1 MATLN
6 EIIAR
11 AEALRKE
18 SYVNSIDPERV
29 GSIMSDTL
37 KYLNEFQLQSGS
49 MGLDKIYTS
58 ISAMNSD
65 NAPVSDLTGKPLKGG
80 QLAVIV
86 AGSASEDNGKVYRF
100 DNPGWTYVSTIG
112 NLNIVQETG
121 DSETA
126 VMSQKAV
133 TNLIEELK
141 NAGYVFAGIATPETN
156 PGTPDQ
162 NVFYIASEN
171 GTYSNFGG
179 VTLTDEVAIFSNTN
193 GSWVKSET
201 GIATSAKVA
210 ELLNILYLD
219 KRFNRDDTIL
229 SYESVNVGDVL
240 YFELNPG
247 TGLKVL
253 DKDGTLIDTYV
264 ASSSPKGYIPIT
276 ESFGSLVCAY
286 GGIFKKLAIND
297 YNIALAN
304 NPLVEISDNPNL
316 NAIVREMW
324 CEGISPEDI
333 KTISFYKIYKN
344 SSGKYVNSVI
354 VNGQTLLTNT
364 SSDTEEEAIRL
375 LTPYVYKDGFIHCI
389 VDWNKVPKGVSTIFR
404 IFNLKER
411 LSDLDFAPSIKN
423 IKIAASVGNI
433 QGNITDIQEDIT
445 GIQEDITGIQED
457 IKEKGLASIPFMM
470 FGVYGNDTA
479 INCIHAAGRNV
490 YIGETNRIKKIDF
503 GVESDPTLQ
512 GTLSLSSYLNVG
524 RGSCRNIQHSNGI
537 LYSAFRQYSA
547 GPMEIIRPEIRICFE
562 QNYSQY
568 SASMFEDSTLSS
580 FFKSL
585 DLENGSTPLNIYI
598 RKAHLQ
604 DDGKYR
610 NQIYIS
616 FGNRGCSFATGNY
629 DSEEA
634 ALEALQ
640 DEYTDPDY
648 SMFKCVVD
656 WNILES
662 NTYRSFYNV
671 KSCINGFNSYT
682 ENGATINDLGI
693 KSPNS
698 LHSAKLATGEIV
710 SESSALLK
718 RSLKTSVTECFL
730 SAFINIPNIVD
741 ADIDIPVL
749 MNNDTEVVSI
759 RIGKAGSTTYN
770 LGVVVNGS
778 YYNGS
783 SVNLSGNEW
792 YNIKLHISPTKVELW
807 YREKE
812 LPINGWKAIVTR
824 SIENSS
830 SINVLALGITT
841 SASNSCVYIDDYY
854 YNPTELDDVEY
865 INGTLVL
872 SDVNNNA
879 ELLMKKAYGV
889 DLKCS
894 EIAIHEDLLILSC
907 LRGINFYDISTPDAP
922 KLVYVHRYDANYFN
936 GYDVPA
942 WSEYQGGT
950 VWSAPDGKKYYA
962 AAMYHSSFIVFEITD
977 KSDIKFIKQVELD
990 SVGTQFTFDLVAIYP
1005 YLYVTLSVHSTD
1017 FGGDNDNRGILR
1029 YDISNLEDITNI
1041 TTLIDKADY
1050 AEEYIADP
1058 APTRIA
1064 KYNGLIIVNNGDKG
1078 YAVFDVS
1085 GNIPVYKG
1093 LLIYDNGGVSY
1104 PIEETK
1110 DGRLLL
1116 GYGGKNNDNYY
1127 DLIVCRGVNFLK

>member
-1 MATLN
+1 MGVSVFLDKSFIEGYYINTGVRVGNVVDINTPIRNVSYRYQIVNCQEGDIFIVSGTGGSSPRLYAFLTETYEVIEVASGNLSGRN
-6 EIIAR
+6 IRLVAP
-11 AEALRKE
+11 AEAA
-18 SYVNSIDPERV
+18 YVVFNDNISASKGIFIKNNGGGLNDLPEKV
-29 GSIMSDTL
+29 
-37 KYLNEFQLQSGS
+37 
-49 MGLDKIYTS
+49 DKINEQVTENVAS
-58 ISAMNSD
+58 ITDMES
-65 NAPVSDLTGKPLKGG
+65 
-80 QLAVIV
+80 QLLFRDKAFNINDVI
-86 AGSASEDNGKVYRF
+86 
-100 DNPGWTYVSTIG
+100 
-112 NLNIVQETG
+112 L
-121 DSETA
+121 DS
-126 VMSQKAV
+126 
-133 TNLIEELK
+133 
-141 NAGYVFAGIATPETN
+141 
-156 PGTPDQ
+156 
-162 NVFYIASEN
+162 
-171 GTYSNFGG
+171 
-179 VTLTDEVAIFSNTN
+179 
-193 GSWVKSET
+193 
-201 GIATSAKVA
+201 
-210 ELLNILYLD
+210 
-219 KRFNRDDTIL
+219 
-229 SYESVNVGDVL
+229 ESVNVGDVL
-240 YFELNPG
+240 YYELNAS

-253 DKDGTLIDTYV
+253 DKDGTQIDTYMY
-264 ASSSPKGYIPIT
+264 SQSPTGYIPIT
-276 ESFGSLVCAY
+276 ESFGSLVFAY
-286 GGIFKKLAIND
+286 SGTLKKLTIND
-297 YNIALAN
+297 YNVALAN
-304 NPLVEISDNPNL
+304 SSLVEISDNPKL
-316 NAIVREMW
+316 NEIVREMW
-324 CEGISPEDI
+324 CEGISTEDI
-333 KTISFYKIYKN
+333 ETISFYKAYKN
-344 SSGKYVNSVI
+344 SSGKYANNVI
-354 VNGQTLLTNT
+354 VNGQGLHTNIT
-364 SSDTEEEAIRL
+364 SDTEEEALGL
-375 LTPYVYKDGFIHCI
+375 LTPYVYTDGLIHCI
-389 VDWNKVPKGVSTIFR
+389 IDWNKIPNGAYVIFR
-404 IFNLKER
+404 VFNLKER
-411 LSDLDFAPSIKN
+411 LSDIEFSPSIKN
-423 IKIAASVGNI
+423 IKIAASVGDI
-433 QGNITDIQEDIT
+433 QENITDIQENIT
-445 GIQEDITGIQED
+445 DIQED
-457 IKEKGLASIPFMM
+457 IKEKGLASVSFMM

-479 INCIHAAGRNV
+479 INCVHAAGRNV

-503 GVESDPTLQ
+503 GVESAPTLQ
-512 GTLSLSSYLNVG
+512 GTLSLSSHLNVG

-547 GPMEIIRPEIRICFE
+547 GPTENIRPEIRICFE

-568 SASMFEDSTLSS
+568 SESMFEDSTLSS

-629 DSEEA
+629 DSEDD

-640 DEYTDPDY
+640 EEYTDPDY

-656 WNILES
+656 WSVFEP
-662 NTYRSFYNV
+662 NTYQSFYNV

-698 LHSAKLATGEIV
+698 LHSAKLATGEIA

-718 RSLKTSVTECFL
+718 RNLKTSVTECFL
-730 SAFINIPNIVD
+730 SAFINIPNVVD

-759 RIGKAGSTTYN
+759 RVSKTGGTTYN

-778 YYNGS
+778 YYNGG
-783 SVNLSGNEW
+783 SVSLSGNEW

-812 LPINGWKAIVTR
+812 LPINGWKTIVTQ

-872 SDVNNNA
+872 SDVNNNT

-907 LRGINFYDISTPDAP
+907 LRGINFYDISTPDEP

-950 VWSAPDGKKYYA
+950 AWSAPNGKKYYA
-962 AAMYHSSFIVFEITD
+962 AAMYHSSFIIFEITD

-990 SVGTQFTFDLVAIYP
+990 SVGTQFTFDLVAVYP

-1050 AEEYIADP
+1050 AEEYTADP

-1078 YAVFDVS
+1078 YAVFDIS
-1085 GNIPVYKG
+1085 GETPTYRG
-1093 LLIYDNGGVSY
+1093 LISPNDGGIAY
-1104 PIEETK
+1104 PLESTK
-1110 DGRLLL
+1110 DGRLFLAD
-1116 GYGGKNNDNYY
+1116 G
-1127 DLIVCRGVNFLK
+1127 GVNKDGVYGVTLLRGIQSV

>member
-1 MATLN
+1 MAKKIDIAGELN
-6 EIIAR
+6 AATTDGIIADSSQIKY
-11 AEALRKE
+11 EDTTVEK
-18 SYVNSIDPERV
+18 SIDNLNNIQNGFSKLLGVNVLFDDSFTEGYYINTGV
-29 GSIMSDTL
+29 G
-37 KYLNEFQLQSGS
+37 
-49 MGLDKIYTS
+49 
-58 ISAMNSD
+58 
-65 NAPVSDLTGKPLKGG
+65 
-80 QLAVIV
+80 
-86 AGSASEDNGKVYRF
+86 
-100 DNPGWTYVSTIG
+100 IG
-112 NLNIVQETG
+112 NIV
-121 DSETA
+121 D
-126 VMSQKAV
+126 
-133 TNLIEELK
+133 
-141 NAGYVFAGIATPETN
+141 IATPIRNISYRYKIVDCQEGDLFVISAT
-156 PGTPDQ
+156 
-162 NVFYIASEN
+162 
-171 GTYSNFGG
+171 GG
-179 VTLTDEVAIFSNTN
+179 VSPRLYAFITESYEVIEVASANLSGSNIRLVAPAKTAYVVFNDNISVSKGTFVKNN
-193 GSWVKSET
+193 GGGLNDLPE
-201 GIATSAKVA
+201 KVDKINEQVTENVA
-210 ELLNILYLD
+210 SITDLESQLLFRD
-219 KRFNRDDTIL
+219 KAFNRNDVIL
-229 SYESVNVGDVL
+229 DYESVNVGDVL
-240 YFELNPG
+240 YYELNAG

-253 DKDGTLIDTYV
+253 DKDGTQIDIYGY
-264 ASSSPKGYIPIT
+264 SQSPTGYIPIT
-276 ESFGSLVCAY
+276 ESFGSLVFAY
-286 GGIFKKLAIND
+286 SGTLKKLTIND
-297 YNIALAN
+297 YNVALAN
-304 NPLVEISDNPNL
+304 SSLVEISDNPKL
-316 NAIVREMW
+316 NEIVREMW
-324 CEGISPEDI
+324 CEGISTEDI
-333 KTISFYKIYKN
+333 ETISFYKAYKN
-344 SSGKYVNSVI
+344 ASGKYANNVI
-354 VNGQTLLTNT
+354 VNGQVLHT
-364 SSDTEEEAIRL
+364 STTSNTEEEALGL
-375 LTPYVYKDGFIHCI
+375 LTPYVYTDGFIHCI
-389 VDWNKVPKGVSTIFR
+389 IDWNKIPNGTYVIFR
-404 IFNLKER
+404 EFNLKER
-411 LSDLDFAPSIKN
+411 LSDIEFSPSIKN

-433 QGNITDIQEDIT
+433 QGNITDIQGNIT
-445 GIQEDITGIQED
+445 DIQEK
-457 IKEKGLASIPFMM
+457 IKEKGLASFMM

-512 GTLSLSSYLNVG
+512 GTLSLRSHLNVG

-547 GPMEIIRPEIRICFE
+547 GPTETIRPEIRICFE

-629 DSEEA
+629 DSEED

-656 WNILES
+656 WSIFES
-662 NTYRSFYNV
+662 NTFRSFYNV

-682 ENGATINDLGI
+682 ENGATMNNLGI

-741 ADIDIPVL
+741 TDIDIPVL

-812 LPINGWKAIVTR
+812 LPINGWKVIVTQ
-824 SIENSS
+824 SIENDS

-894 EIAIHEDLLILSC
+894 EIAIHEDLLIVSC
-907 LRGINFYDISTPDAP
+907 LRGINFYDISTPDEP

-950 VWSAPDGKKYYA
+950 AWSALDGKKYYA
-962 AAMYHSSFIVFEITD
+962 AAMYHSSFIIFEITD

-990 SVGTQFTFDLVAIYP
+990 SVGTQFTFDLVAVYP

-1029 YDISNLEDITNI
+1029 YDISNLENI
-1041 TTLIDKADY
+1041 TKTITLINKADY
-1050 AEEYIADP
+1050 AEKYTADP
-1058 APTRIA
+1058 APTRIEN
-1064 KYNGLIIVNNGDKG
+1064 YNGLIIVNNGDKG
-1078 YAVFDVS
+1078 YAVFDIS
-1085 GNIPVYKG
+1085 GETPTYRG
-1093 LLIYDNGGVSY
+1093 LISPNDGGISY
-1104 PIEETK
+1104 PLESTK
-1110 DGRLLL
+1110 DGRLFLADGGANKDGNYVVTLL
-1116 GYGGKNNDNYY
+1116 
-1127 DLIVCRGVNFLK
+1127 RGIQSV